1 MHKERIVDIAER
13 VNKRNTKLW
22 FMMNENSRA
31 PLHRDQFVKEHGG
44 MFYQNEKGEWIWRT
58 EFALKNGYWLRKRD
72 TGEKVFFENMSEFC
86 RKHDLS
92 IVKICEIMNGKRKS
106 YKGWEPLEIRPVKD
120 GPGSHKNIGENP
132 DTKKKY
138 EVVYQSA
145 IFKNW
150 LTNEIV
156 LVTNIPDFA
165 NRISGDFKELY
176 NLAQGK
182 KKFYKEWTLASSSEM
197 PPSVKKKKEASKKD
211 SKKES

>member
-13 VNKRNTKLW
+13 VNKKNTKLW

-31 PLHRDQFVKEHGG
+31 ALHRDQFVKENGG
-44 MFYQNEKGEWIWRT
+44 MFYNNDKGEWLWRT
-58 EFALKNGYWLRKRD
+58 EFSLKNGYWLMRQD

-106 YKGWEPLEIRPVKD
+106 YKGWIPVEIRPVKENS
-120 GPGSHKNIGENP
+120 GAPKNIGENP
-132 DTKKKY
+132 ETKKKY
-138 EVVYQSA
+138 EVFYQTA

-165 NRISGDFKELY
+165 KKINGDFKELY

-182 KKFYKEWTLASSSEM
+182 KKFYKEWTLATSTEM
-197 PPSVKKKKEASKKD
+197 PPSVAKPKTPVKKV

>member
-1 MHKERIVDIAER
+1 MHRERIVDIAER

-22 FMMNENSRA
+22 FMMNENSRSS
-31 PLHRDQFVKEHGG
+31 LHREQFVKANGG
-44 MFYQNEKGEWIWRT
+44 MFYQNDRGEWLWRS
-58 EFALKNGYWLRKRD
+58 EFLVKNGYWLMRQD

-106 YKGWEPLEIRPVKD
+106 YKGWVPVEVRPVKD

-132 DTKKKY
+132 DNKPKY
-138 EVVYQSA
+138 EVVYQTA

-165 NRISGDFKELY
+165 KKIDGDFKELY

-182 KKFYKEWTLASSSEM
+182 KKFYKEWTLATSTEA
-197 PPSVKKKKEASKKD
+197 PPAVTKVKKKV
-211 SKKES
+211 SKKET

>member
-1 MHKERIVDIAER
+1 MHRERIVEIEER

-22 FMMNENSRA
+22 FMMNENSRSA
-31 PLHRDQFVKEHGG
+31 LHREQFVKDNGG
-44 MFYQNEKGEWIWRT
+44 MFYQNDRGEWLWRT
-58 EFALKNGYWLRKRD
+58 EFALKNGYWLQRQD

-92 IVKICEIMNGKRKS
+92 IVKICEILNGKRKS
-106 YKGWEPLEIRPVKD
+106 YKGWIPVEIRPVKD
-120 GPGSHKNIGENP
+120 GPGQYKNIGENP
-132 DTKKKY
+132 ENKKKY

-156 LVTNIPDFA
+156 LVTNIPEFA
-165 NRISGDFKELY
+165 NKIKGDPKELY

-182 KKFYKEWTLASSSEM
+182 KKFYKEWTLATSTEM
-197 PPSVKKKKEASKKD
+197 PPVAKKAKGD
-211 SKKES
+211 SKKET